1 MRMESKI
8 IAATIDDNLL
18 LSGIGRARKVAI
30 IEVKEGKIAKIEEFE
45 VKWDEAH
52 EKEEEGLHHAN
63 VAKFLRSHNVTDII
77 AFGAGPDMRHMVERL
92 GIRLHFSSGDYREAI
107 KRLVESS

>member
-1 MRMESKI
+1 MESKI
-8 IAATIDDNLL
+8 IAATIDDSSMLT
-18 LSGIGRARKVAI
+18 GIGRAQRIAI

-63 VAKFLRSHNVTDII
+63 IARFLRSHNVTDII
-77 AFGAGPDMRHMVERL
+77 AFGAGPDMQRMIERL
-92 GIRLHFSSGDYREAI
+92 GIRLHFSSGDYQEAA
-107 KRLVESS
+107 KRLIESA